1 MTWASR
7 AKLFFGLVVVV
18 IIVAILTIIFN
29 QRQSQSASIT
39 AFIDAVHYPVGIDYG
54 GTVISS
60 DVKNGDR
67 VTKGETLFT
76 LQSPSLQ
83 ADLQRGLL
91 KPNTIT
97 YSVTEAGIITLTA
110 AVTGTV
116 TGVSTQAGSF
126 VQAGQVLAS
135 IDKAGSLFVSAQY
148 TLSPRDYSRIGNGAS
163 VDILLPNQTTVT
175 GKVSSIDV
183 TTVQGDAKTTLKI
196 ASDQLI
202 DGAYNDL
209 VKPGTPV
216 SASLTLR
223 NDGIFAGVEDGMTD
237 FLRKIGL

>member
-7 AKLFFGLVVVV
+7 AKLFLGLIMVV
-18 IIVAILTIIFN
+18 IIVGILTIVFN

-60 DVKNGDR
+60 DVKNGDH
-67 VTKGETLFT
+67 VTKGEPLFT
-76 LQSPSLQ
+76 LQSSSLQ

-91 KPNTIT
+91 KPNTIS
-97 YSVTEAGIITLTA
+97 YSVTEAGVITLTA

-148 TLSPRDYSRIGNGAS
+148 TLSPRDYSRIDTGAS
-163 VDILLPNQTTVT
+163 VDILLPNQTTVA
-175 GKVSSIDV
+175 GRVSSIDV
-183 TTVQGDAKTTLKI
+183 TTVQGTAKTTIKI
-196 ASDQLI
+196 QSDRLI

-223 NDGIFAGVEDGMTD
+223 NDGIFAGVEDGVTD

>member
-7 AKLFFGLVVVV
+7 AKLFFGLIVVV
-18 IIVAILTIIFN
+18 IIVGILTIVFN

-60 DVKNGDR
+60 DVKNGDH

-76 LQSPSLQ
+76 LQSSSLQ

-91 KPNTIT
+91 KPNTIS
-97 YSVTEAGIITLTA
+97 YSVTEAGVITLTA

-148 TLSPRDYSRIGNGAS
+148 TLSPRDYSRIGTGAS
-163 VDILLPNQTTVT
+163 VDILLPNQTTVA
-175 GKVSSIDV
+175 GRVSSIDV
-183 TTVQGDAKTTLKI
+183 TTVQGTAKTTIKI
-196 ASDQLI
+196 QSDGLI

-223 NDGIFAGVEDGMTD
+223 NDGIFAGVEDGVTD

>member
-7 AKLFFGLVVVV
+7 AKLFLGLIMVV
-18 IIVAILTIIFN
+18 IIVGILTIVFN

-60 DVKNGDR
+60 DVKNGDH

-76 LQSPSLQ
+76 LQSSSLQ

-91 KPNTIT
+91 KPNTIS
-97 YSVTEAGIITLTA
+97 YSVTEAGVITLTA

-148 TLSPRDYSRIGNGAS
+148 TLSPRDYSRIDTGAS
-163 VDILLPNQTTVT
+163 VDILLPNQTTVA
-175 GKVSSIDV
+175 GRVSSIDV
-183 TTVQGDAKTTLKI
+183 TTVQGTAKTTIKI
-196 ASDQLI
+196 QSDGLI

-223 NDGIFAGVEDGMTD
+223 NDGIFAGVEDGVTD

>member
-18 IIVAILTIIFN
+18 IVVAILTIVFN

-60 DVKNGDR
+60 NVKNGDR

-97 YSVTEAGIITLTA
+97 YSVTEAGVITLTA

-148 TLSPRDYSRIGNGAS
+148 TLSPRDYSRIANGAS
-163 VDILLPNQTTVT
+163 VDILLPNQMTVV
-175 GKVSSIDV
+175 GRVSSIDV
-183 TTVQGDAKTTLKI
+183 STVQGDAKTTIKI
-196 ASDQLI
+196 ASDKLI
-202 DGAYNDL
+202 EGAYNDL

>member
-7 AKLFFGLVVVV
+7 AKLFLGLIMVV
-18 IIVAILTIIFN
+18 IIVGILTIVFN
-29 QRQSQSASIT
+29 QRQSQSVSST

-60 DVKNGDR
+60 DVKNGDH

-76 LQSPSLQ
+76 LQSSSLQ

-91 KPNTIT
+91 KPNTIS
-97 YSVTEAGIITLTA
+97 YSVTEAGVITLTA

-148 TLSPRDYSRIGNGAS
+148 TLSPRDYSRIGTGAS
-163 VDILLPNQTTVT
+163 VDILLPNQTTVA
-175 GKVSSIDV
+175 GRVSSIDV
-183 TTVQGDAKTTLKI
+183 TTVQGTAKTTIKI
-196 ASDQLI
+196 QSDRLI

-223 NDGIFAGVEDGMTD
+223 NDGIFAGVEDGATD

>member
-7 AKLFFGLVVVV
+7 AKLFFGLIVVV
-18 IIVAILTIIFN
+18 IIVGILTIVFN

-60 DVKNGDR
+60 DVKNGDH

-76 LQSPSLQ
+76 LQSSSLQ

-91 KPNTIT
+91 KPNTIS
-97 YSVTEAGIITLTA
+97 YSVTEAGVITLTA

-148 TLSPRDYSRIGNGAS
+148 TLSPRDYSRIDTGAS
-163 VDILLPNQTTVT
+163 VDILLPNQTTVA
-175 GKVSSIDV
+175 GRVSSIDV
-183 TTVQGDAKTTLKI
+183 TTVQGTAKTTIKI
-196 ASDQLI
+196 QSDRLI

-223 NDGIFAGVEDGMTD
+223 NDGIFAGVEDGVTD

>member
-7 AKLFFGLVVVV
+7 AKLFFGLIVVV
-18 IIVAILTIIFN
+18 IIVGILTIVFN

-60 DVKNGDR
+60 DVKNGDH

-76 LQSPSLQ
+76 LQSSSLQ

-91 KPNTIT
+91 KPNTIS
-97 YSVTEAGIITLTA
+97 YSVTEAGVITLTA

-148 TLSPRDYSRIGNGAS
+148 TLSPRDYSRIDTGAS
-163 VDILLPNQTTVT
+163 VDILLPNQTTVA
-175 GKVSSIDV
+175 GRVSSIDV
-183 TTVQGDAKTTLKI
+183 TTVQGTAKTTIKI
-196 ASDQLI
+196 QSDGLI

-223 NDGIFAGVEDGMTD
+223 NDGIFAGVEDGVTD

>member
-7 AKLFFGLVVVV
+7 AKLFFGLIAVV
-18 IIVAILTIIFN
+18 IIVGILTIVFN

-60 DVKNGDR
+60 DVKNGDH

-76 LQSPSLQ
+76 LQSSSLQ

-91 KPNTIT
+91 KPNTIS
-97 YSVTEAGIITLTA
+97 YSVTEAGVITLTA

-148 TLSPRDYSRIGNGAS
+148 TLSPRDYSRIDTGAS
-163 VDILLPNQTTVT
+163 VDILLPNQTTVA
-175 GKVSSIDV
+175 GRVSSIDV
-183 TTVQGDAKTTLKI
+183 TTVQGTAKTTIKI
-196 ASDQLI
+196 QSDGLI

-223 NDGIFAGVEDGMTD
+223 NDGIFAGVEDGVTD